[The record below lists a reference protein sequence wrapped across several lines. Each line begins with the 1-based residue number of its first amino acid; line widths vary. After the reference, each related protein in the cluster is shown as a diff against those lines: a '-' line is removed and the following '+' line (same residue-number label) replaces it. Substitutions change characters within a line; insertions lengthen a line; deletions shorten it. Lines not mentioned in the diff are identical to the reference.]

1 MLDLPKH
8 KDVIMAG
15 YLLNVGYLA
24 LLVLCSP
31 LLLYAAVCKGK
42 YRAGFAAKFLGRVP
56 IRSGHRSCVW
66 FHAVSVGEVQ
76 LVAPIVA
83 KLRERLPEL
92 QIVISTTTHTG
103 YAVAKRKYDCHTV
116 FYCPLDFTWSTA
128 AAMRRIRPSVV
139 VLAELEL
146 WPNLV
151 RAARRY
157 GSKVAVVN
165 GRLSDHSFRGYLRI
179 RPVVSRLLKSI
190 NLVAAQNQTYADRF
204 LRLGAEPAAVH
215 VTGSVKFDGAQ
226 SDRANPRT
234 AALRELAGIAAE
246 DVVFLAGS
254 TQHPEESIALESFL
268 AAKETDRRLRLILVP
283 RHPERFEEV
292 ARLLEQSGELWQ
304 RRTALDPTNVGRGE
318 RRILLVDTV
327 GELGD
332 WWGAAAIGFVG
343 GSLGSR
349 GGQNMIEPAAYG
361 AAVCFG
367 PNTKNFRDVVASL
380 LAHDAAKVVRDK
392 SELTEFVH
400 RCLGERDFA
409 AGLGRRAAK
418 LAAGS
423 CGATDATVSLLMNL
437 VAKESGSEGL
447 DAPLR
452 AA

>member
-1 MLDLPKH
+1 
-8 KDVIMAG
+8 
-15 YLLNVGYLA
+15 
-24 LLVLCSP
+24 
-31 LLLYAAVCKGK
+31 
-42 YRAGFAAKFLGRVP
+42 
-56 IRSGHRSCVW
+56 
-66 FHAVSVGEVQ
+66 
-76 LVAPIVA
+76 
-83 KLRERLPEL
+83 
-92 QIVISTTTHTG
+92 
-103 YAVAKRKYDCHTV
+103 
-116 FYCPLDFTWSTA
+116 
-128 AAMRRIRPSVV
+128 
-139 VLAELEL
+139 
-146 WPNLV
+146 
-151 RAARRY
+151 
-157 GSKVAVVN
+157 
-165 GRLSDHSFRGYLRI
+165 
-179 RPVVSRLLKSI
+179 
-190 NLVAAQNQTYADRF
+190 
-204 LRLGAEPAAVH
+204 
-215 VTGSVKFDGAQ
+215 
-226 SDRANPRT
+226 
-234 AALRELAGIAAE
+234 
-246 DVVFLAGS
+246 
-254 TQHPEESIALESFL
+254 
-268 AAKETDRRLRLILVP
+268 
-283 RHPERFEEV
+283 